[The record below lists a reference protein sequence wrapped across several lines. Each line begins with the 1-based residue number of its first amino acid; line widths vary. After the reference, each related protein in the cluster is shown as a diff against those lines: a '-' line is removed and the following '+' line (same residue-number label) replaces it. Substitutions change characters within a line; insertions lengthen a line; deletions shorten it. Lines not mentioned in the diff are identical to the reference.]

1 MELGISTIGIMVLLV
16 IVAVTLIVF
25 LMYGIAQQTSIL
37 NDTHTTIIGNLSD
50 LID

>member
-1 MELGISTIGIMVLLV
+1 MEIGISTIGIIVLLV
-16 IVAVTLIVF
+16 IVTVGLVIFLI
-25 LMYGIAQQTSIL
+25 YGVVQQTDIL